1 MRYVLGI
8 GTNIGDRKEN
18 IDKCIEAINLTPY
31 TDVLIRS
38 GIYETEPVGYAR
50 QQYFYNCNVLVE
62 SRLEPNE
69 MLGMCL
75 GIESGFGRKRGMK
88 NGPRILD
95 IDLLLAEDCKIYT
108 KNLTVPHQRMLE
120 RRFVL
125 QPMLDIFENGKAFG
139 FDFVPFLDKIEGQE
153 VIKIEE
159 KIDYNI
165 IINKN

>member
-1 MRYVLGI
+1 MRYILGI
-8 GTNIGDRKEN
+8 GTNIGNRKEN
-18 IDKCIEAINLTPY
+18 IEKCIDAINLTPY

-50 QQYFYNCNVLVE
+50 QQNFYNCNVLVE
-62 SRLEPNE
+62 SALEPHE

-75 GIESGFGRKRGMK
+75 GIESGFGRIRAIK

-95 IDLLLAEDCKIYT
+95 LDLLMAEDYKANT
-108 KNLTVPHQRMLE
+108 KNLTCPHPRMME

-125 QPMLDIFENGKAFG
+125 QPLLDIFENGIVFG
-139 FDFVPFLDKIEGQE
+139 KDIKPFLDKIDGQD
-153 VIKIEE
+153 VTKIEE

-165 IINKN
+165 M